1 MIGNDSMF
9 RAVVVG
15 TAGLLSAGAG
25 QAALAQDAA
34 ESDALALE
42 EIVVTARRAE
52 EKLLDV
58 PVAVTAF
65 TAEQIESRGIRNL
78 DDIAALTPGLQFS
91 NVLGEFLP
99 APVIRGVA
107 PVSINAENNVGIYID
122 GIFVAG
128 REGLNFSQL
137 DLETI
142 NVVKGPQ
149 AAIYSRSAFSGAINY
164 VTARPTSEPYRRAEL
179 QLGNDGKRL
188 GQIVASGPLFGDSLT
203 GRIAVG
209 YDTWDGSYDNR
220 IAGGPDIGGYEYKTA
235 SGGLLWK
242 PGDNFQAYLWGYYS
256 DDAVDPSATS
266 EVLANC
272 ENRRVADPTL
282 SDRFLNFCGELP
294 TINRDSLS
302 AIGGAT
308 GEERDVQRIHL
319 ELKWD
324 LAGGTLT
331 SLSSYSN
338 VEQTFF
344 IDGTRGTG
352 AVTYAYA
359 AMAASPAPTAI
370 RPIRTFQAT
379 LLQNGFP
386 DTTEELAQELRFT
399 SAQDR
404 AFRWSGGLYYYDN
417 RAQGGSD
424 GVIAQPALPADFG
437 SFCPCTFPLGG
448 TALGFPTPGVSAG
461 ANASFLPWFNEPLG
475 AAFPLAIRSDTTG
488 WSVFGTVD
496 YDFTDTLTLR
506 AEARWTEETKNPSA
520 FLATGALSRTAE
532 ESWSL
537 PSWRVNLR
545 YKPVPNWTLYAS
557 VADAPKSGDF
567 ATGTVRFADN
577 PTVQVPVFRPY
588 DSEEILAYEI
598 GAKAELFGGR
608 VRTEFD
614 VFWYDWK
621 DQVIPNIVDEVD
633 GRPITIPTA
642 FETNAGDAT
651 VKGAEF
657 SVEAKITEALRVNAG
672 VALIDATYD
681 RARLTTFQ
689 QFPSFAPTGAV
700 DGKDVLRQSPTQYTL
715 GLGYERPIRDSLDF
729 YVRSD
734 YAYRGKQFADS
745 VNQVIIPEQGLLNA
759 SIGLRGDGW
768 TVELW
773 GRNLTH
779 EDAPTGAFRDVQFTN
794 FAANLPFGGGGSLF
808 PFRWSV
814 SHPRLTTYGITGR
827 VKF

>member
-1 MIGNDSMF
+1 M
-9 RAVVVG
+9 
-15 TAGLLSAGAG
+15 
-25 QAALAQDAA
+25 
-34 ESDALALE
+34 
-42 EIVVTARRAE
+42 
-52 EKLLDV
+52 
-58 PVAVTAF
+58 
-65 TAEQIESRGIRNL
+65 
-78 DDIAALTPGLQFS
+78 
-91 NVLGEFLP
+91 
-99 APVIRGVA
+99 
-107 PVSINAENNVGIYID
+107 
-122 GIFVAG
+122 
-128 REGLNFSQL
+128 
-137 DLETI
+137 
-142 NVVKGPQ
+142 
-149 AAIYSRSAFSGAINY
+149 
-164 VTARPTSEPYRRAEL
+164 
-179 QLGNDGKRL
+179 
-188 GQIVASGPLFGDSLT
+188 
-203 GRIAVG
+203 GRIALG
-209 YDTWDGSYDNR
+209 YDTWDGSYDNQ

-235 SGGLLWK
+235 SGGLLFA
-242 PGDNFQAYLWGYYS
+242 PGGNFQAYLWGYYS
-256 DDAVDPSATS
+256 DDAIDPSATS

-272 ENRRVADPTL
+272 ENRNVVDPMQ
-282 SDRFLNFCGELP
+282 SFKFLNFCGELP
-294 TINRDSLS
+294 RINRNSLS
-302 AIGGAT
+302 AIRGAT
-308 GEERDVQRIHL
+308 GEQRDVQRIHL

-344 IDGTRGTG
+344 VDGTRGTG
-352 AVTYAYA
+352 SVTYAYA

-379 LLQNGFP
+379 LLQNGLP

-399 SAQDR
+399 SAEDR

-417 RAQGGSD
+417 RTQGGSD
-424 GVIAQPALPADFG
+424 GIIAQPALPADFG
-437 SFCPCTFPLGG
+437 SFCPCTFPTGG
-448 TALGFPTPGVSAG
+448 TTLGFPTPGASDG
-461 ANASFLPWFNEPLG
+461 ANASILPWFNDPLG
-475 AAFPLAIRSDTTG
+475 GAFPLAIRSDTQG

-496 YDFTDTLTLR
+496 YDFTDNLTLR
-506 AEARWTEETKNPSA
+506 AEARWTDETKNPTA
-520 FLATGALSRTAE
+520 FLANGTLSRTAE

-567 ATGTVRFADN
+567 ATGTVRFATN

-588 DSEEILAYEI
+588 DSEEILAYEL
-598 GAKAELFGGR
+598 GAKAELFDGR

-614 VFWYDWK
+614 VFWYDWQ
-621 DQVIPNIVDEVD
+621 DQVIPNIVEEVD

-657 SVEAKITEALRVNAG
+657 SVEGKVTESLRLNAG

-681 RARLTTFQ
+681 QARLTTFQ
-689 QFPSFAPTGAV
+689 LFPSFAPNGAV
-700 DGKDVLRQSPTQYTL
+700 DGKQVLRQSRTQYNL
-715 GLGYERPIRDSLDF
+715 GLGYERPVNESLGF

-734 YAYRGKQFADS
+734 YSYRGKQFGDS
-745 VNQVIIPEQGLLNA
+745 VNQAIIPEQAFLNA

-779 EDAPTGAFRDVQFTN
+779 EDAPTGAFRDIQFTN
-794 FAANLPFGGGGSLF
+794 FAANLPFAGGGSFF

-814 SHPRLTTYGITGR
+814 THPRLTTYGITGR
-827 VKF
+827 VRF

>member
-1 MIGNDSMF
+1 MIGKDSMF
-9 RAVVVG
+9 RVVV
-15 TAGLLSAGAG
+15 AGAAALLSAGAG
-25 QAALAQDAA
+25 EAAFAQDNAG
-34 ESDALALE
+34 SDALALE
-42 EIVVTARRAE
+42 EVVVTARRAE

-65 TAEQIESRGIRNL
+65 TADQIESRGIRNL

-99 APVIRGVA
+99 APVLRGVA
-107 PVSINAENNVGIYID
+107 PVSIFAENNVGIYID
-122 GIFVAG
+122 GVYVAG

-137 DLETI
+137 DLEAI

-149 AAIYSRSAFSGAINY
+149 AALYSRAAFSGAINY
-164 VTARPTSEPYRRAEL
+164 VTARPTREPLRKAEL

-188 GQIVASGPLFGDSLT
+188 GQVVASGPLFGDSLM

-209 YDTWDGSYDNR
+209 YDTWDGSYDNQ
-220 IAGGPDIGGYEYKTA
+220 IVGGPDIGGYEYKTA
-235 SGGLLWK
+235 SGSLLWA
-242 PGDNFQAYLWGYYS
+242 PGGDFQAYLWGYYS

-272 ENRRVADPTL
+272 ENRNIVDPMQSTK
-282 SDRFLNFCGELP
+282 FLNFCGELP
-294 TINRDSLS
+294 SINRNSLS
-302 AIGGAT
+302 AIRNAT
-308 GEERDVQRIHL
+308 GEKRDVQRVHL

-331 SLSSYSN
+331 SLSSYSK
-338 VEQTFF
+338 VTQTFLV
-344 IDGTRGTG
+344 DGTRGTG
-352 AVTYAYA
+352 SVTYAYA
-359 AMAASPAPTAI
+359 AMAASPSPTAI

-379 LLQNGFP
+379 LLQTGFP
-386 DTTEELAQELRFT
+386 DTTEEVAQELRFA

-404 AFRWSGGLYYYDN
+404 AFRWTGGLYFYDN
-417 RAQGGSD
+417 RGQGGSD
-424 GVIAQPALPADFG
+424 GVVAQPGLPADFAA
-437 SFCPCTFPLGG
+437 FCPCTFPTGG
-448 TALGFPTPGVSAG
+448 TTLGFPTPGASAG
-461 ANASFLPWFNEPLG
+461 ADASFLPWFNDPNG
-475 AAFPLAIRSDTTG
+475 AGFPLAIRNDTQG
-488 WSVFGTVD
+488 WSVFGAVD
-496 YDFTDTLTLR
+496 YDFTDALTLR
-506 AEARWTEETKNPSA
+506 AEARWTEEKREPSA
-520 FLATGALSRTAE
+520 FLASGALSRTAE

-545 YKPVPNWTLYAS
+545 YKPAPNWTLYAS

-567 ATGTVRFADN
+567 ATGTVRFVDN

-588 DSEEILAYEI
+588 DSEEILAYEL

-621 DQVIPNIVDEVD
+621 DQVIPNIVEEVD
-633 GRPITIPTA
+633 GRRITIPTS

-657 SVEAKITEALRVNAG
+657 SIEGKVTERLRLNAG
-672 VALIDATYD
+672 VALIDSKYD
-681 RARLTTFQ
+681 EAALTTFQ
-689 QFPSFAPTGAV
+689 LFPSFAPTGAV
-700 DGKDVLRQSPTQYTL
+700 NGKYVLRQSRTQYNL
-715 GLGYERPIRDSLDF
+715 GLGYEAPVRDSLAF

-734 YAYRGKQFADS
+734 YAYRGKQYADS
-745 VNQVIIPEQGLLNA
+745 VNQAIIPEQGFLNA

-794 FAANLPFGGGGSLF
+794 TAANLPFAGGGSFF

-827 VKF
+827 VRF

>member
-1 MIGNDSMF
+1 MNDSEMKL
-9 RAVVVG
+9 RAAVFCAA
-15 TAGLLSAGAG
+15 TLLSAGAG
-25 QAALAQDAA
+25 QAAIAQDSAA
-34 ESDALALE
+34 GDALALE
-42 EIVVTARRAE
+42 EVVVTARRE
-52 EKLLDV
+52 EENLRDV

-107 PVSINAENNVGIYID
+107 PVSISAENNVGIYID

-137 DLETI
+137 DLEAI

-149 AAIYSRSAFSGAINY
+149 ATIYSRSAFSGAINY
-164 VTARPTSEPYRRAEL
+164 VTARPTAEPYRKAEL
-179 QLGNDGKRL
+179 QIGNDGKRL
-188 GQIVASGPLFGDSLT
+188 GQVVASGPLAGDALT
-203 GRIAVG
+203 GRIAIG

-235 SGGLLWK
+235 SGGLRWA
-242 PGDNFQAYLWGYYS
+242 PGDNFQAYVWGYYS
-256 DDAVDPSATS
+256 DDAIDPSATS
-266 EVLANC
+266 DVLANC
-272 ENRRVADPTL
+272 ENRNVADPTQ
-282 SDRFLNFCGELP
+282 SSKFLNVCGELP
-294 TINRDSLS
+294 TINRDSLG
-302 AIGGAT
+302 AIRGAT
-308 GEERDVQRIHL
+308 GEQRDVQRVHL

-338 VEQTFF
+338 VEQSYF
-344 IDGTRGTG
+344 IDGARGAG
-352 AVTYAYA
+352 AATYAYA
-359 AMAASPAPTAI
+359 AMAASPSPTAI

-379 LLQNGFP
+379 LLQTGPP

-404 AFRWSGGLYYYDN
+404 ALRWSGGLYYYDN
-417 RAQGGSD
+417 RREAGSD

-437 SFCPCTFPLGG
+437 SFCPCVTISP
-448 TALGFPTPGVSAG
+448 TLGFPTPGASAG
-461 ANASFLPWFNEPLG
+461 ANAVFLPYFNDPRGG
-475 AAFPLAIRSDTTG
+475 AIPLALRSDTVG
-488 WSVFGTVD
+488 WSAFGAVD
-496 YDFTDTLTLR
+496 YDLTDTLTLR
-506 AEARWTEETKNPSA
+506 AEARWTDETKTPTT
-520 FLATGALSRTAE
+520 FLESGAVASSAE
-532 ESWSL
+532 ESWAL

-545 YKPVPNWTLYAS
+545 YKPVENWTLYGS
-557 VADAPKSGDF
+557 VASAPKSGDF
-567 ATGTVRFADN
+567 ASGTVRFLDN
-577 PTVQVPVFRPY
+577 PTVQVPVLRPY
-588 DSEEILAYEI
+588 DSEDILAYEL
-598 GAKAELFGGR
+598 GAKAELLDGR
-608 VRTEFD
+608 VRAEFD
-614 VFWYDWK
+614 VFWYDWQ
-621 DQVIPNIVDEVD
+621 DQVIPNIVEDVG
-633 GRPITIPTA
+633 GRRIALPTA

-651 VKGAEF
+651 VKGVEF
-657 SVEAKITEALRVNAG
+657 SIEAQVTEALRANAG

-681 RARLTTFQ
+681 EAALTTFEL
-689 QFPSFAPTGAV
+689 FPSFAPTGAV
-700 DGKDVLRQSPTQYTL
+700 DGKDVLRQSRTQFTL
-715 GLGYERPIRDSLDF
+715 GLGYEKPVSDSLDF

-734 YAYRGKQFADS
+734 YAYRGKQFGDS

-759 SIGLRGDGW
+759 SVGLRGDGW

-794 FAANLPFGGGGSLF
+794 FAANLPFAGGGSFF

-814 SHPRLTTYGITGR
+814 SHPRLTTYGITAR
-827 VKF
+827 LKF